1 MKTWYEKIKETE
13 RTKERKRNIVP
24 KKPKNLGSD
33 ICPGCGE
40 SLGFVLIQGK
50 NGNWVNGNWCPG
62 LYFHCLKHERLN
74 KGKI

>member
-13 RTKERKRNIVP
+13 RKGNIVP
-24 KKPKNLGSD
+24 KKPKNLGSN

-50 NGNWVNGNWCPG
+50 NGNWINEVWYSGSF
-62 LYFHCLKHERLN
+62 FHCSKHEQIN
-74 KGKI
+74 KGS